1 MKEYGFK
8 VKKDYDEDYD
18 LKEFIFYRFGYG
30 PVDAI
35 LKRVTGI
42 TTESATGNKTES
54 DEIATLSPKEIFEEY
69 KTEKRHKKELEDLID
84 DARKRCDAKKVENNK
99 APKVSNTETSK
110 KDESRDTI
118 SVTSDLSLTKTT
130 SLISISSQGSSV
142 EIIEPVVAPKSNT
155 PTQNDGVVH
164 DNLVS
169 IVQAPTSSAPT
180 PVQSNTKPEES
191 SITTSKPRSL
201 MPSRKSK
208 LIFDGLKSDP
218 KAFRKMIK
226 KSNSSEETSKS
237 QPTPTPTQQTPTPE
251 GTSVPDT
258 TKSTE
263 SQRSP
268 EKIVR
273 NDRPNK
279 QSPERIVRN
288 DRPNER
294 SESEWSKMVR
304 QQLNNDPV
312 EKELVIG
319 IDQSGGRKVK
329 CPEAKDGE
337 DRTNANS
344 PVKEPS
350 EDSKPTG
357 RWKPVQTS
365 PEKSVTE
372 NVPIRSLLNVTEKET
387 DQSESTIEKPME
399 ISTPPRKIILPGSLG
414 ELVAE
419 PKSLSISVRKSST
432 DDRIVDSKIEKV
444 EEKLSSRKSKSA
456 TPDLPG
462 EPVYSSDDQ
471 SEKPWLENIS
481 SKSSAKPKKS
491 KKSKKEK
498 KSKKSKS
505 KERRIVQ
512 SDHIETST
520 SGSEVIPDDEE
531 GIILVPDE
539 EENDELEVEMVTS
552 GQNCESCD
560 RDRSCEATSGR
571 PLISGLSVEMVKIY
585 FSGSSIGH

>member
-1 MKEYGFK
+1 MKEYGFQ
-8 VKKDYDEDYD
+8 VSNNRDEDYD
-18 LKEFIFYRFGYG
+18 LKDFIFYRFGYG
-30 PVDAI
+30 PLETI
-35 LKRVTGI
+35 QKRLTGS
-42 TTESATGNKTES
+42 TNENSTGSEEKE
-54 DEIATLSPKEIFEEY
+54 TLSPKEIFDDY
-69 KTEKRHKKELEDLID
+69 RTEQRHKKELEDLIS
-84 DARKRCDAKKVENNK
+84 DARKRTETKKVENNET
-99 APKVSNTETSK
+99 PKSSNAENSK
-110 KDESRDTI
+110 NNESRDTI
-118 SVTSDLSLTKTT
+118 SDTSDLSLAKTT

-155 PTQNDGVVH
+155 PVQNDGVVH
-164 DNLVS
+164 ANLVS
-169 IVQAPTSSAPT
+169 VMQAPTSSAPI
-180 PVQSNTKPEES
+180 PIQSHSKSEES
-191 SITTSKPRSL
+191 STPNPKPRSL

-226 KSNSSEETSKS
+226 KSNSSEETPKS
-237 QPTPTPTQQTPTPE
+237 QPTPTPPTPTQE
-251 GTSVPDT
+251 VSSVPQPI
-258 TKSTE
+258 KSTE
-263 SQRSP
+263 SQKSP
-268 EKIVR
+268 EKIA
-273 NDRPNK
+273 
-279 QSPERIVRN
+279 QN

-329 CPEAKDGE
+329 CPEAKDIE
-337 DRTNANS
+337 DGTESNVQKS
-344 PVKEPS
+344 S
-350 EDSKPTG
+350 EVPKSSG

-372 NVPIRSLLNVTEKET
+372 NVPIRSLLKVTEKKPDESET
-387 DQSESTIEKPME
+387 IAEKPME

-419 PKSLSISVRKSST
+419 PKLSISVRKSST
-432 DDRIVDSKIEKV
+432 DDRIVDPEAKIE
-444 EEKLSSRKSKSA
+444 EKSSSRKSKSVS
-456 TPDLPG
+456 PVEDLPG
-462 EPVYSSDDQ
+462 EPVYSTDDQ
-471 SEKPWLENIS
+471 TEKPWLENIP
-481 SKSSAKPKKS
+481 SKTSVKQKKS

-512 SDHIETST
+512 SDQPETST
-520 SGSEVIPDDEE
+520 SGSEVIPDDDEE

-552 GQNCESCD
+552 GQNC
-560 RDRSCEATSGR
+560 
-571 PLISGLSVEMVKIY
+571 KIKL
-585 FSGSSIGH
+585 